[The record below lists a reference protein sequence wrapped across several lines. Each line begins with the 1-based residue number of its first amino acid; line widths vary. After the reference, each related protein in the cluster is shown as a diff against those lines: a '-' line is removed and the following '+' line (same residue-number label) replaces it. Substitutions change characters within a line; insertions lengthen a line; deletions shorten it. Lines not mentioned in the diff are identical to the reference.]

1 MFTHILKINNLGK
14 NTLKISNR
22 MVEQVRWKLRSMEG
36 DIGVG
41 WGEGGGGAWGKGS
54 EFNALQQ
61 PTKH

>member
-41 WGEGGGGAWGKGS
+41 WGEGGAWGKGS

>member
-22 MVEQVRWKLRSMEG
+22 MVEQVRWKLRSIAMEG

-41 WGEGGGGAWGKGS
+41 WGEGGGGLGQGK
-54 EFNALQQ
+54 
-61 PTKH
+61 